1 MTAKLKFK
9 KGDLVELRRRTA
21 RLFSGGME
29 SPGVTIK
36 MTSDDFVDLVMVLG
50 YQGKAIKT
58 WRADKEM
65 GRLWTVIE
73 PNGKKGVVWEDQL
86 RKV

>member
-1 MTAKLKFK
+1 MSKKGFK
-9 KGDLVELRRRTA
+9 KGDLVECSNNHTRVPKT
-21 RLFSGGME
+21 
-29 SPGVTIK
+29 
-36 MTSDDFVDLVMVLG
+36 DLVMVLG

-58 WRADKEM
+58 WRFDPERDAPYVADKEM

>member
-9 KGDLVELRRRTA
+9 KGDLVERSNNHTRVPRT
-21 RLFSGGME
+21 
-29 SPGVTIK
+29 
-36 MTSDDFVDLVMVLG
+36 DLVMVLG